1 MLDVLLHGGWVVD
14 GSGAPPWRA
23 DLGVDGDRIA
33 AIGALED
40 VPAASRV
47 DVSNHYLMAG
57 FVDTHLHADGLA
69 GSEEVQ
75 LAALRQGVTTVLIGQ
90 DGLSF
95 APASKDTL
103 AQISRYF
110 GPVNG
115 PCPPELAD
123 GCTVADLLALYDR
136 ASALN
141 VGYLA
146 PAGTIRA
153 EVMGYRA
160 GRADKVELRAMRTLL
175 EQALSDGALGLSTG
189 LEYVPGRFADTAEL
203 VEMCAPVAAGGR
215 VYVSHMRGYEADAW
229 LGLDEVSEIARRSA
243 VAVHVSHLHGPANM
257 ITQLISQA
265 RDEGLDLTFD
275 SYPYLHGSSI
285 LAMVALPPSVQ
296 QAGPNDTVSRL
307 ADPTE
312 RKRLLRDWFPHIE
325 DVLERITLSYIAADE
340 FNWAEGLSLHEAA
353 QRANTSPGE
362 FVCDLVVASDSGVG
376 CVFAQPPTNTEE
388 DVRTLLRHE
397 VQMVGSD
404 GILLGSRP
412 HPRGWGAF
420 ARVLGRHTRDLGD
433 LTWGQAAVHLAGHP
447 ARRFGLT
454 GRGLLRV
461 GSFADVCVVDPAT
474 VSDRATYAASRV
486 PATGISDV
494 LVNGQFVLRNA
505 ALTGAK
511 PGRGL
516 RFGEESTSTP

>member
-1 MLDVLLHGGWVVD
+1 MLDVVLHGGWVVD
-14 GSGAPPWRA
+14 GTGAPPWRA
-23 DLGVDGDRIA
+23 DLGVHGDRIA
-33 AIGALED
+33 AIGALSD
-40 VPAASRV
+40 VSAASRV
-47 DVSNHYLMAG
+47 DVSNRYLMAG
-57 FVDTHLHADGLA
+57 FVDTHVHADA
-69 GSEEVQ
+69 SAATEEVQ
-75 LAALRQGVTTVLIGQ
+75 TAALRQGVTTVLIGQ

-95 APASKDTL
+95 APASKDTIT
-103 AQISRYF
+103 QISRYF

-115 PCPPELAD
+115 PCPPELAG
-123 GCTVADLLALYDR
+123 GCSVADLLAHYDR
-136 ASALN
+136 AGALN

-160 GRADKVELRAMRTLL
+160 GRPDRGELRAMRTLV

-189 LEYVPGRFADTAEL
+189 LEYVPGRFADAGEIAEL
-203 VEMCAPVAAGGR
+203 CAPVAAAGR

-229 LGLDEVSEIARRSA
+229 LGLQEVSDIARRSRI
-243 VAVHVSHLHGPANM
+243 AVHVSHLHGPANM

-265 RDEGLDLTFD
+265 RGEGLDLTFD
-275 SYPYLHGSSI
+275 SYPYLRGSSI
-285 LAMVALPPSVQ
+285 LAMVALPPYVQ
-296 QAGPNDTVSRL
+296 QAGPKDTASRL
-307 ADPTE
+307 SDFNE
-312 RKRLLRDWFPHIE
+312 RERLLQEWFPQIA
-325 DVLERITLSYIAADE
+325 DVLERITLSYVGAE
-340 FNWAEGLSLHEAA
+340 EYSWAEGLSLHEAA
-353 QRANTSPGE
+353 KRAYTSLGA
-362 FVCDLVVASDSGVG
+362 FVCDLVTASDSGAG
-376 CVFAQPPTNTEE
+376 CVFSQPPTNTED

-397 VQMVGSD
+397 AQMVGSD
-404 GILLGSRP
+404 GILLGSCP

-420 ARVLGRHTRDLGD
+420 ARVLGRHTRELGD
-433 LTWGQAAVHLAGHP
+433 LTWGQAALHLAGHP

-461 GSFADVCVVDPAT
+461 GSFADVCVVDPAAVT
-474 VSDRATYAASRV
+474 DQATYTASRV

-516 RFGEESTSTP
+516 RFGEESTST